1 MPPTIDRRHL
11 LLAGSLAAAL
21 PGGTPAAPLLESD
34 GREIDLWP
42 GGTPGGAHV
51 TAAEKVEDLAPGV
64 TPRNRV
70 VWHVRRPL
78 ITVFEPRARPRGIT
92 FLVIPGGGYQRVVI
106 DREGFDTA
114 AFFTEQGY
122 GAAVLRYRLPG
133 DRWAAGP
140 DAPVHDGLRAL
151 RWLRANSAVGTRL
164 GVIGF
169 SAGGHLAGRLITEP
183 ALASP
188 TYDALD
194 DVVARPDLAAL
205 IYPVI
210 FTTGEAAHAGSAQQL
225 IAAGVAP
232 TDGAL
237 ARYEPHAHVSAA
249 TPPTML
255 VHAADD
261 RSVPVENSLRMFAA
275 LRATGVAT
283 ELHVFDSGG
292 HGFGMRS
299 IAGKSVASWPMLVAN
314 WAAAH
319 AAA

>member
-1 MPPTIDRRHL
+1 MTPPIDRRQL
-11 LLAGSLAAAL
+11 LLAGTLAAAL
-21 PGGTPAAPLLESD
+21 PAGSPATPLAEG
-34 GREIDLWP
+34 GREIELWP
-42 GGTPGGAHV
+42 GGTPGAGHV
-51 TAAEKVEDLAPGV
+51 TAVEKVEDLAPGA

-78 ITVFEPRARPRGIT
+78 ITVFEPRTTARGIT
-92 FLVIPGGGYQRVVI
+92 FLVVPGGGYQRVVI

-114 AFFTEQGY
+114 AFLTEQGF

-133 DRWAAGP
+133 DRWSSGP

-151 RWLRANSAVGTRL
+151 RWLRANSAAGTKL

-183 ALASP
+183 ALTWP
-188 TYDALD
+188 KHDALD

-225 IAAGVAP
+225 IVAGVAP
-232 TDGAL
+232 TDTAL
-237 ARYEPHAHVSAA
+237 ARYEPLAHVTAT
-249 TPPTML
+249 TPPTLL

-275 LRATGVAT
+275 LRAAGVPG
-283 ELHVFDSGG
+283 ELHVFESGG

-319 AAA
+319 AAS